1 MTMKTKSVRERML
14 TYCKDRPALL
24 IGGVLLA
31 LVALGGVFLTRSG
44 PAQAST
50 AYHEVRRGDFLVSIV
65 EGGSL
70 EAVREVAVR
79 SEVEGTAR
87 IIDIVAEGTY
97 VRKGDLIVELD
108 SAAAQDSVNQQLIT
122 FERAQFALTQAEEQ
136 LAIQKSV
143 VDSEVR
149 AAELRVEF
157 ADTDLR
163 RYMEGEL
170 QQNLSQAESDIAS
183 ILANLEINQ
192 EKAER
197 SRELFLEGFETKR
210 TLDGDEL
217 ALLQSRINLERAS
230 NNLAMLNQFDHPRRK
245 RQLESALD
253 EAKEDLKRVVM
264 QGERRLAQYEADVIT
279 QRNTLELNRA
289 KLERDQRQ
297 LAASKIYAP
306 QDGLVVYP
314 VSGNRFSSE
323 SLIEPGATVRN
334 RQEIIK
340 LPDVDEMKLSIRVH
354 ESQVN
359 MVRVGQPAF
368 VVLDSMPDERLRG
381 VVSRVGLLPDASSRW
396 ANPNLKVYL
405 TDILITSP
413 LPDVKPGVSARAE
426 VVVTNLQDVVTV
438 PMQAVTTRS
447 GRPVVYLA
455 QGRSSVP
462 VPVDVGMYNTRFIQI
477 TSGVQEGDRVLLAP
491 PFDTEDQDLSGAIL
505 AVAEMRAMTNLNT
518 AEPEVRARNRDRAG
532 EPSAVAGD
540 AARGLTGVPVV
551 ALGSADRVEPVSAVA
566 VERTPRMGREE
577 MMKRFDTDGDGQ
589 LSETERAAMR
599 EAMAAEGIGMPG
611 GGGRGDRVRP
621 DGAVGGAGEGGI
633 GGGRPVLGGQ

>member
-1 MTMKTKSVRERML
+1 MV
-14 TYCKDRPALL
+14 TYCKERPALL
-24 IGGVLLA
+24 IGGVLVTLVV
-31 LVALGGVFLTRSG
+31 LGVALLSRSG
-44 PAQAST
+44 PDQAST
-50 AYHEVRRGDFLVSIV
+50 AYHEVRRSDFLVSIV

-87 IIDIVAEGTY
+87 IIDIVPEGTY
-97 VRKGDLIVELD
+97 VRRGDLIVELD
-108 SAAAQDSVNQQLIT
+108 SAAAQDAVNQQLIT

-136 LAIQKSV
+136 LAIQRSV

-149 AAELRVEF
+149 AATLKMEF

-163 RYMEGEL
+163 RYLEGEH

-183 ILANLEINQ
+183 IKATLMINE
-192 EKAER
+192 EKAQR
-197 SRELFLEGFETKR
+197 SKELFEEGFETKR
-210 TLDGDEL
+210 TLDGDVL
-217 ALLQSRINLERAS
+217 ALLQSTINLERAS
-230 NNLAMLNQFDHPRRK
+230 NNLAMLKEYDHPRRK

-279 QRNTLELNRA
+279 QRNTLELNRL

-314 VSGNRFSSE
+314 VSGNRFSTE
-323 SLIEPGATVRN
+323 SLIEPGATIRN

-368 VVLDSMPDERLRG
+368 VVLDSMPDQRLQG

-396 ANPNLKVYL
+396 ANPNLKVYV
-405 TDILITSP
+405 TDILITSG

-426 VVVTNLQDVVTV
+426 IVVTNLQDVVTV

-447 GRPVVYLA
+447 GRPVVYVA

-462 VPVDVGMYNTRFIQI
+462 VPVDVGLYNTRFIQI
-477 TSGVQEGDRVLLAP
+477 TSGIQEGDRVLLAP

-505 AVAEMRAMTNLNT
+505 AAAEIRSMTNL
-518 AEPEVRARNRDRAG
+518 AAALPQAPARNRDRAVG
-532 EPSAVAGD
+532 GAVEGGAAGRTP
-540 AARGLTGVPVV
+540 AAGPVSELGVM
-551 ALGSADRVEPVSAVA
+551 GRVEPVSAVA
-566 VERTPRMGREE
+566 GERAPRAGMEE
-577 MMKRFDTDGDGQ
+577 MIKRFDADGDGQ
-589 LSETERAAMR
+589 LDETERAAMR
-599 EAMAAEGIGMPG
+599 AALAAEGITLPA
-611 GGGRGDRVRP
+611 GGGRGERTRP
-621 DGAVGGAGEGGI
+621 DGATGGRAGGGI
-633 GGGRPVLGGQ
+633 DGGRLPADAQ